1 MNKLNKIL
9 LTILITMI
17 ILTIAIVAFGAD
29 TAVNLVSSQTDE
41 KQSVLILF
49 AIAFEVLARIFP
61 TKYDFSL
68 LSNILRLFDKFL
80 PNKYKEQL
88 QDGTIKKGWF
98 KVRRKLD
105 EAK

>member
-9 LTILITMI
+9 LTILIAMI

-29 TAVNLVSSQTDE
+29 TAVNLVNGQSDE

-88 QDGTIKKGWF
+88 PDGTIKKGWF
-98 KVRRKLD
+98 KVRRKFD